1 MCQFF
6 LGQKGHIMKIFTKI
20 VIGVAVVVTGI
31 LLLVF
36 AGTSGVKDAAE
47 TTLQQF
53 QTGHVEQAYE
63 ASALT
68 KKYSFEQ
75 FDGALG
81 AGSPFDITSVEK
93 IKWSGRGFQNGKK
106 YIYGNFKF
114 ADGSE
119 DIVTFSYVKNGDD
132 LQLYGITRG
141 VPDTSN

>member
-1 MCQFF
+1 
-6 LGQKGHIMKIFTKI
+6 MKIFTKI
-20 VIGVAVVVTGI
+20 IIGIAVVVAGI

-36 AGTSGVKDAAE
+36 AGTSGVKKAAE
-47 TTLQQF
+47 ATLQEF
-53 QTGHVEQAYE
+53 QTGHIEQAYE
-63 ASALT
+63 HSALT

-75 FDGALG
+75 FNQALG

-93 IKWSGRGFQNGKK
+93 IKWTGRGFQNGEK

-141 VPDTSN
+141 APKTDSSD